1 MSAQKLKESTVVICN
16 PRLSFSP
23 LGSVSLGGPNDTYS
37 PYITSPK
44 SSADC
49 LPKVLT
55 GPDCSMASALW
66 LSPCRISGEGMRRES
81 EEMQR
86 RDFDWDEFLEEHWWH
101 WWHEA
106 ELESETVTTVWGDPT
121 PAQPS
126 GMVLLREVSA
136 CFTCVKSLR
145 KA

>member
-1 MSAQKLKESTVVICN
+1 
-16 PRLSFSP
+16 
-23 LGSVSLGGPNDTYS
+23 
-37 PYITSPK
+37 
-44 SSADC
+44 
-49 LPKVLT
+49 
-55 GPDCSMASALW
+55 MASALW

-106 ELESETVTTVWGDPT
+106 ELESENVTTVWGDPT
-121 PAQPS
+121 PAQPL